1 MTMTRIT
8 NIALALVAIAGVST
22 FASASFDE
30 SIIDQI
36 NGDNSI
42 LPDHDIGGGE
52 GELSFYFDVGGDDSF
67 EGGSGNIVAVPEP
80 ATLGLIAA
88 AAIAGLRRR

>member
-1 MTMTRIT
+1 MKRII
-8 NIALALVAIAGVST
+8 NVALALVAITGVST
-22 FASASFDE
+22 FASASFDQ

-36 NGDNSI
+36 NGDYSI

-52 GELSFYFDVGGDDSF
+52 GELSFHFDVGGDDSF
-67 EGGSGNIVAVPEP
+67 EGGSGNIVAIPEP

-88 AAIAGLRRR
+88 AAVVGLRRR